1 MFGHHIHHLASTKAL
16 QMSLIWLIL
25 QFLLVGSLTF
35 GGGLVAI
42 TLLFDVFVTG
52 QVITG
57 VFYLQ
62 MITIAESTPGPIAIN
77 LATYLG
83 FSQFGIL
90 GGVITTLSFILPSIF
105 LIWIFDPI
113 YRRHSQSPYLVA
125 LMKGLR
131 VIVFGVILVAMVR
144 MGLSLIEELVVTPIQ
159 TSSLGLLTLLLL
171 PQMKNRPYIL
181 LLVGAVFGILFF

>member
-1 MFGHHIHHLASTKAL
+1 MN
-16 QMSLIWLIL
+16 LIWLIL
-25 QFLLVGSLTF
+25 QFIFIGSLTF

-42 TLLFDVFVTG
+42 TFLFDVFVTG
-52 QVITG
+52 NIISE

-90 GGVITTLSFILPSIF
+90 GGVITTLSFILPSML
-105 LIWIFDPI
+105 LIWTLYPL
-113 YRRHSQSPYLVA
+113 YRRHANSPYLQS
-125 LMKGLR
+125 LMIGLR
-131 VIVFGVILVAMVR
+131 VVVFGIILIAMVR
-144 MGLSLIEELVVTPIQ
+144 MGLSFIEELTMTPIQ
-159 TSSLGLLTLLLL
+159 TLSLSLLTLLFM

-181 LLVGAVFGILFF
+181 LMIGAVFGILFF